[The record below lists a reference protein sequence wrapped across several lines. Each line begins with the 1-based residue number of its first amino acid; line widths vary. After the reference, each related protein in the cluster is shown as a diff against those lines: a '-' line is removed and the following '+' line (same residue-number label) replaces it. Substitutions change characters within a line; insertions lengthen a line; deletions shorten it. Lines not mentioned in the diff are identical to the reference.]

1 MTMRVSAVNRRRL
14 GAYLGLCALALPGCK
29 SIEGDTPV
37 LIPNRALQVSR
48 SLSIPADT
56 MVLMAG
62 AFLVIDPLAPNW
74 HVEALDLGDRRYVLA
89 LTKKRFAMGGDGESM
104 QVFRRNAERIARDQG
119 YAGYQVL
126 EFSEGIESKV
136 PVSQRVSRGVIQFL

>member
-1 MTMRVSAVNRRRL
+1 MGIRVLTRRKL
-14 GAYLGLCALALPGCK
+14 AALAGSCMLALPGCK

-37 LIPNRALQVSR
+37 LIPNQALQVSR

-56 MVLMAG
+56 MVLIAG

-74 HVEALDLGDRRYVLA
+74 HVEAMDLGRQRYA
-89 LTKKRFAMGGDGESM
+89 IAMTKKRFATGGDGESM
-104 QVFRRNAERIARDQG
+104 QVFRRNAERIAREQG
-119 YAGYQVL
+119 YDGYRVV

-136 PVSQRVSRGVIQFL
+136 PVSQRVSRGVIQLL